1 MSPGGAYG
9 GDPHDDAHDNDDYNA
24 HGGDHDDAHD
34 HDDEDDNAH
43 GGDHDDDSSDYFTTA
58 DLLGCTRVSRR
69 ELSDHINDVDDE
81 TNGDVDT
88 EKASYGD
95 DDDYDHY
102 NFPFDS
108 DCISTNNFAFLYQT
122 FTGCILIFQLALYFE
137 NRSVI
142 LFKLSFTLVYG
153 ALCLNI

>member
-34 HDDEDDNAH
+34 LDDEDDNAH

-88 EKASYGD
+88 ENASYGD
-95 DDDYDHY
+95 DDDGLCIIVRVIRAYVFFAGARLLVRPLKPHHQGSWSHEGGLVSGPKITI
-102 NFPFDS
+102 FACSQPCLLDS
-108 DCISTNNFAFLYQT
+108 HL
-122 FTGCILIFQLALYFE
+122 
-137 NRSVI
+137 
-142 LFKLSFTLVYG
+142 
-153 ALCLNI
+153 